1 MDILSKDNS
10 LILRGLCITSVILHN
25 FLTIPQFG
33 LSRCNEMSFSVEKTW
48 AFLNSLGHG
57 NMIAEFITFIGWV
70 AMPVFVFL
78 TGYGVT
84 ISSSSSHLEPKNTS
98 KSNGLNLF
106 SY

>member
-10 LILRGLCITSVILHN
+10 LILRGLGITSIMLHI
-25 FLTIPQFG
+25 FLTNPQFG
-33 LSRCNEMSFSVEKTW
+33 LSRCNEMSFSTEKTW

-84 ISSSSSHLEPKNTS
+84 ISSSSSHLEPK
-98 KSNGLNLF
+98 KYIKKLGGRK
-106 SY
+106 YC